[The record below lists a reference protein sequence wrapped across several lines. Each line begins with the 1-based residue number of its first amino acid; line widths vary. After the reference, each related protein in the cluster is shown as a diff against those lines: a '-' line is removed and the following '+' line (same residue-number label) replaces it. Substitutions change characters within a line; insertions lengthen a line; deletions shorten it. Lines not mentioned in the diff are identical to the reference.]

1 MPRYLIMQGFES
13 NGRITHSS
21 TRLFHY
27 LYVVE
32 IVSLLGFRV
41 RLKSVG
47 LGFVCLC
54 LCGVS
59 KVILFITACH
69 FRDCR
74 LYRRCRRRRRSRRSS
89 L

>member
-32 IVSLLGFRV
+32 IVSLLG
-41 RLKSVG
+41 SV
-47 LGFVCLC
+47 LG
-54 LCGVS
+54 
-59 KVILFITACH
+59 
-69 FRDCR
+69 
-74 LYRRCRRRRRSRRSS
+74 
-89 L
+89 